1 MGTGGPERGE
11 CLGATAAPPERA
23 LGPGTAPHGR
33 PGAERRPLCFRVAGR
48 HRALRS
54 SGGRAALLRD
64 GVAIPTEGG
73 GGGTAACG
81 TRGGTARPGLRGEPG
96 GLAGRGGAAR
106 SRLLSLD

>member
-64 GVAIPTEGG
+64 GVAIPTEWGG
-73 GGGTAACG
+73 
-81 TRGGTARPGLRGEPG
+81 RRDRGLRDT
-96 GLAGRGGAAR
+96 GRHGAAGA
-106 SRLLSLD
+106 SG